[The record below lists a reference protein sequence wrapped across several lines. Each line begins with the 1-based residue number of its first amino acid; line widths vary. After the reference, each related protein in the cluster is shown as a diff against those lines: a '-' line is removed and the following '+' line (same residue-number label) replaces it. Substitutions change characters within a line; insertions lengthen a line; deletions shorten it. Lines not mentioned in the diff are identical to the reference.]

1 MIESGEL
8 TDVKLEYDVTESG
21 AAALMP
27 VSSTALTVDTDVDMQ
42 TLTVIHGLSYQLL
55 ATASVTGNSA
65 EFGWEERTDVNT
77 AGTPIQDSTTP
88 STTTCSPEDAYSL
101 STVDFDTYNGL
112 IFYVAASNAHP
123 NSITADAYVTLDVQG
138 NALQ

>member
-1 MIESGEL
+1 MIEIGEL
-8 TDVKLEYDVTESG
+8 TDVKLEYDVTESS
-21 AAALMP
+21 AAALM
-27 VSSTALTVDTDVDMQ
+27 SATSTALRVDTDVDMQ
-42 TLTVIHGLSYQLL
+42 TLIVIQGLSYQLL

-88 STTTCSPEDAYSL
+88 STTCSPEDVYLL
-101 STVDFDTYNGL
+101 STVDFDTDNGV
-112 IFYVAASNAHP
+112 IFYVVASNAHLD
-123 NSITADAYVTLDVQG
+123 SITAEAYVTLNVQG

>member
-1 MIESGEL
+1 MIEIGEL
-8 TDVKLEYDVTESG
+8 TDVELEYDVTGSS

-27 VSSTALTVDTDVDMQ
+27 ATSTALIVDTDVNMH

-88 STTTCSPEDAYSL
+88 STTCSPEDVYLL
-101 STVDFDTYNGL
+101 STVDFDTYNGV
-112 IFYVAASNAHP
+112 IFYVVASNAHLD
-123 NSITADAYVTLDVQG
+123 SITAEAYVTLDVQG